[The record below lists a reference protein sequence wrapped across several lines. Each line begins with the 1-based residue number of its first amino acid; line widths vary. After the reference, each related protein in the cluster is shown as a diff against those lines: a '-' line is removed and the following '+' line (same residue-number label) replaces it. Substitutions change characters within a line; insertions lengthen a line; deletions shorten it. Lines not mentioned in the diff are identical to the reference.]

1 MPINKNSQKIK
12 ELESDGEISSWLDAV
27 AERESTRKSYLQS
40 MIKYLDYTGLTPT
53 ELIDKANEEE
63 ENLPKNRRSLK
74 KYFSGFKAILKDGGE
89 YQNGKTQKPLAE
101 KSIKTHIAVI
111 KSFYNANDITLP
123 FIKKS
128 TARRIK
134 ENDDRPTKEQ
144 LSKVLELADIKMKAI
159 ILIGTSSG
167 LSMADILN
175 LKVKDIRDVDENG
188 ITTMR
193 LQRLKSGVNFI
204 SFFSPQATRAIKSY
218 LEYRNGYGTS
228 INEDIR
234 NAWHEKRKVNSEND
248 YLFINDS
255 IPYSY
260 LASKDDEERKIA
272 RNTFLGL
279 FNRLSNK
286 AGLTTEKGNF
296 NVIRSHNMRKHYYT
310 EMMLDGASNF
320 VIDYF
325 AGKTIPEDKE
335 TYFKADVEKLKEIY
349 ISHVNVLSF
358 DDTEVLILK
367 DSNYKA
373 LEKQHEDGIKQL
385 RIENQIAML
394 NLKMEMELKPI
405 QDNIESYKNMIR
417 RDDSKKAEK
426 NIAYK
431 IMRANE
437 SAMQQIKEGYE
448 AKIAEIQKECDESY
462 GHIL

>member
-1 MPINKNSQKIK
+1 MPINKNSQLLK
-12 ELESDGEISSWLDAV
+12 ELELDGEISSWLDAV

-40 MIKYLDYTGLTPT
+40 MIKYLDFTGLTPT
-53 ELIDKANEEE
+53 ELLDEANEEE

-111 KSFYNANDITLP
+111 KSFYNANEITLP

-167 LSMADILN
+167 LAMADILN
-175 LKVKDIRDVDENG
+175 LKVKDIRDVDEND

-193 LQRLKSGVNFI
+193 LQRQKTGVDFI

-228 INEDIR
+228 INDDVR
-234 NAWHEKRKVNSEND
+234 NAWHNKHKVNSEND

-255 IPYSY
+255 IPDSY
-260 LASKDDEERKIA
+260 LASKNEEVRKIA

-286 AGLTTEKGNF
+286 ASLSTEKGTF
-296 NVIRSHNMRKHYYT
+296 NVIRSHNMRKYFYT
-310 EMMLDGASNF
+310 AMMLDDANNYL
-320 VIDYF
+320 IDFF

-335 TYFKADVEKLKEIY
+335 TYFKASVEETKKLY
-349 ISHVNVLSF
+349 LSHVNVLSF

-373 LEKQHEDGIKQL
+373 LEKQYEDGIKQL
-385 RIENQIAML
+385 RMENEIEN
-394 NLKMEMELKPI
+394 LKIRMEMELKPI
-405 QDNIESYKNMIR
+405 QQMIESHKNTIK
-417 RDDSKKAEK
+417 RDDSRTAEK

-431 IMRANE
+431 MIRGNE
-437 SAMQQIKEGYE
+437 QAMQRVKEDYE